1 MRKGSLLKAA
11 VETAKV
17 AIGRDEKG
25 TALYYAMYRM
35 VKSNGKIRSNM
46 YFDIFTEEI
55 LVGFLEGCSLANQAL
70 SKSEFLECVRLI
82 DKKFEKS
89 SLK

>member
-46 YFDIFTEEI
+46 YF
-55 LVGFLEGCSLANQAL
+55 
-70 SKSEFLECVRLI
+70 ECVRLI